1 MRASMLKSPENEGNA
16 REEKFREIATKATIC
31 QSQHCPIGEH
41 CLRHIL
47 KDFVPEHYPTVS
59 AVHLGNP
66 KMQTA
71 DCPQFRPDEPVRMP
85 LGLKRMY
92 YDMPRHLERTIKSR
106 LISLFSLKRY
116 YQYHGGRRP
125 VTPDVEQIIRQTLLA
140 SGWTQ
145 DPVFDDYTEEYLC

>member
-1 MRASMLKSPENEGNA
+1 MRASMLKSPENAVLA

-125 VTPDVEQIIRQTLLA
+125 VTPDVEQLIRQTLLA

-145 DPVFDDYTEEYLC
+145 APVFDDYTEEYLC

>member
-1 MRASMLKSPENEGNA
+1 MLKPPENAVLA

-125 VTPDVEQIIRQTLLA
+125 VTPDVEATIRQTLLA
-140 SGWTQ
+140 FGWTAE
-145 DPVFDDYTEEYLC
+145 PVFDGYVEEYLE